1 MTQDPKWTRR
11 LRYQA
16 YEDWPNDYL
25 VQLKEKVTHSPWRQ
39 HYHIQ
44 PETGLLNDPNGFS
57 YYNGRWQLFYQY
69 YPMGPVHGL
78 KSWYHLSSKDLVH
91 WQCHGIALAPDSPY
105 DSHGVYSGSA
115 LPVDDQLFL
124 FYTGNARDRDWQRHP
139 YQVGAWMDKDYQFTK
154 IDPPL
159 IRAVEEGY
167 TDHFRDPQIFPYRDG
182 YLMILG
188 AQTEALKGQILVY
201 QSDNLKE
208 WNFLGP
214 LKLTSGESA
223 YMMECP
229 NYVKVDGKDLLIF
242 CPQGLD
248 QDELKYQNIYPNTY
262 LVSEAIDWEN
272 LTLNEPSPLKNLDNG
287 FDVYATQAFNAPDGR
302 ALAVS
307 WLGLPDLAYPDAE
320 WGWTSVMSLV
330 KELHFNQGH
339 LHQRPVKEMESLRQP
354 PIAIKETLESGQAW
368 TYDPEDNAY
377 EINCSLAAD
386 SKLDFLVMSDD
397 QEAAAL
403 HIDVDVPAGRLKVTR
418 TNQGELVNPEYGQV
432 RKSHFKGGEDLQL
445 QIFIDASSF
454 EIFVQDGYKV
464 LSGRIFP
471 KKGQSQLI
479 IKGSGR
485 LEGRIYPL
493 ENINK

>member
-1 MTQDPKWTRR
+1 M
-11 LRYQA
+11 
-16 YEDWPNDYL
+16 
-25 VQLKEKVTHSPWRQ
+25 
-39 HYHIQ
+39 
-44 PETGLLNDPNGFS
+44 
-57 YYNGRWQLFYQY
+57 
-69 YPMGPVHGL
+69 
-78 KSWYHLSSKDLVH
+78 
-91 WQCHGIALAPDSPY
+91 
-105 DSHGVYSGSA
+105 
-115 LPVDDQLFL
+115 
-124 FYTGNARDRDWQRHP
+124 
-139 YQVGAWMDKDYQFTK
+139 
-154 IDPPL
+154 
-159 IRAVEEGY
+159 
-167 TDHFRDPQIFPYRDG
+167 
-182 YLMILG
+182 
-188 AQTEALKGQILVY
+188 
-201 QSDNLKE
+201 
-208 WNFLGP
+208 
-214 LKLTSGESA
+214 
-223 YMMECP
+223 
-229 NYVKVDGKDLLIF
+229 
-242 CPQGLD
+242 
-248 QDELKYQNIYPNTY
+248 
-262 LVSEAIDWEN
+262 
-272 LTLNEPSPLKNLDNG
+272 
-287 FDVYATQAFNAPDGR
+287 
-302 ALAVS
+302 
-307 WLGLPDLAYPDAE
+307 
-320 WGWTSVMSLV
+320 
-330 KELHFNQGH
+330 
-339 LHQRPVKEMESLRQP
+339 RQP

>member
-1 MTQDPKWTRR
+1 MTQDSKWTRQ
-11 LRYQA
+11 LRYQS
-16 YEDWPNDYL
+16 YEDWPSDYL
-25 VQLKEKVTHSPWRQ
+25 GQLKEKVAHSPWRQ

-44 PETGLLNDPNGFS
+44 PESGLLNDPNGFS

-91 WQCHGIALAPDSPY
+91 WESHGIALEPDSPY

-115 LPVDDQLFL
+115 LPVGNQLFI
-124 FYTGNARDRDWQRHP
+124 FYTGNARDDNWQRHP

-159 IRAVEEGY
+159 IGTVEEGY
-167 TDHFRDPQIFPYRDG
+167 TDHFRDPQIFPYQDG

-201 QSDNLKE
+201 QSDDLKD

-214 LKLTSGESA
+214 LQLTSGDSA

-229 NYVKVDGKDLLIF
+229 NYVKVDGQDLLIF

-248 QDELKYQNIYPNTY
+248 QDELNYQNIYPNTY
-262 LVSEAIDWEN
+262 LSSESIDWEN
-272 LTLNEPSPLKNLDNG
+272 LTLSKPSALKNLDDG

-307 WLGLPDLAYPDAE
+307 WLGLPDLTYPDAD

-330 KELHFNQGH
+330 KELHFDQGH
-339 LHQRPVKEMESLRQP
+339 LYQRPVKEMESLRQT
-354 PIAIKETLESGQAW
+354 PIAIEETLESGQAW

-386 SKLDFLVMSDD
+386 SKLDFLVMSDEK
-397 QEAAAL
+397 EAATL

-418 TNQGELVNPEYGQV
+418 TEQGELVNPEYGPV

-454 EIFVQDGYKV
+454 EIFVQDGYRV

-471 KKGQSQLI
+471 KKGQNQLI

-485 LEGRIYPL
+485 LGGRIYPL

>member
-1 MTQDPKWTRR
+1 MTQDSKWTRQ
-11 LRYQA
+11 LRYQS
-16 YEDWPNDYL
+16 YEDWPSDYL
-25 VQLKEKVTHSPWRQ
+25 GQLKEKVAHSPWRQ

-44 PETGLLNDPNGFS
+44 PESGLLNDPNGFS

-91 WQCHGIALAPDSPY
+91 WESHGIALEPDSPY

-115 LPVDDQLFL
+115 LPVGNQLFI
-124 FYTGNARDRDWQRHP
+124 FYTGNARDDNWQRHP

-159 IRAVEEGY
+159 IGTVEEGY
-167 TDHFRDPQIFPYRDG
+167 TDHFRDPQIFPYQDG

-201 QSDNLKE
+201 QSDDLKD

-214 LKLTSGESA
+214 LQLTSGDSA

-229 NYVKVDGKDLLIF
+229 NYVKVDGQDLLIF

-248 QDELKYQNIYPNTY
+248 QDELNYQNIYPNTY
-262 LVSEAIDWEN
+262 LSSESIDWEN
-272 LTLNEPSPLKNLDNG
+272 LTLSKPSALKNLDDG

-307 WLGLPDLAYPDAE
+307 WLGLPDLTYPDAD

-330 KELHFNQGH
+330 KELHFDQGH
-339 LHQRPVKEMESLRQP
+339 LYQRPVKEMESLRQT
-354 PIAIKETLESGQAW
+354 PIAIEETLESGQAW

-386 SKLDFLVMSDD
+386 SKLDFLVMSDEK
-397 QEAAAL
+397 EAAAL

-418 TNQGELVNPEYGQV
+418 TEQGELVNPEYGPV

-454 EIFVQDGYKV
+454 EIFVQDGYRV

-471 KKGQSQLI
+471 KKGQNQLI

-485 LEGRIYPL
+485 LGGRIYPL